1 MRHPGLLGVTNKV
14 LENFEKSIVYL
25 WLSVIFFLK
34 TQIKFLK
41 MINIDNRKNTKF

>member
-25 WLSVIFFLK
+25 WLSVIRYHSLIHRLNF
-34 TQIKFLK
+34 
-41 MINIDNRKNTKF
+41 